1 MSNMDRPETMQQSLG
16 RILLA
21 DDDDLFREALAT
33 RLRRDGYECVC
44 AASAQEALEHLRAT
58 EFDTLISD
66 IYMPGNVG
74 LELIEQ
80 VPQVAAG
87 LPVVLMTGRPS
98 VETAVKSVNLSVVGY
113 LTKPVELE
121 PMRALLR
128 RSVESFRCYR
138 NVTGSR
144 ERLEAW
150 AKNLARIERSLR
162 DPATPDKA
170 APVAQY
176 LQLMAANLMS
186 HPGRFAR
193 VVGALF
199 HPGPARAR
207 LGAAGIGGGA
217 GTDHWGPGADQ
228 AELQEQEAG
237 GTAPRAGSVAGE
249 PAARCRRPGG
259 ASPGRPG
266 RLGSGGAASR
276 IARRS

>member
-186 HPGRFAR
+186 TLGDLRASL
-193 VVGALF
+193 ALF
-199 HPGPARAR
+199 SIPGQPGHDLEQQELVEALERTIGVLEQTKQNFKSKK
-207 LGAAGIGGGA
+207 LGELRRELEVLLENRQPAAGA
-217 GTDHWGPGADQ
+217 P
-228 AELQEQEAG
+228 EA
-237 GTAPRAGSVAGE
+237 PP
-249 PAARCRRPGG
+249 PAAP
-259 ASPGRPG
+259 
-266 RLGSGGAASR
+266 AA
-276 IARRS
+276 